1 MAIESLEQETQLLL
15 KAVAEFRAEY
25 LKTGYLGKLA
35 PYEHIKI
42 REDIPFHLFMYHE
55 MLKEHTQAL
64 ANEINHFCLSL
75 TQLNA
80 WDNVLKQYDFE
91 EKHILLMEFI
101 ENTAIVSTNYPAVIR
116 ARFIFSVSHLSHQ
129 ANRIMN
135 HAWKEK
141 ELPPDRQISWNTM
154 KHVAT
159 AWPQFAHFLLELE
172 RLANKDHVQET
183 SQFRDKYHHRY
194 PPQFVLGHT
203 GPVARIISKGGR
215 VQYGLGYHEPLQF
228 ADLLP
233 ILTQQHR
240 IALICFERYSDLLKE
255 QLIEIYKTIN

>member
-1 MAIESLEQETQLLL
+1 MQQS
-15 KAVAEFRAEY
+15 R
-25 LKTGYLGKLA
+25 
-35 PYEHIKI
+35 
-42 REDIPFHLFMYHE
+42 
-55 MLKEHTQAL
+55 
-64 ANEINHFCLSL
+64 
-75 TQLNA
+75 
-80 WDNVLKQYDFE
+80 
-91 EKHILLMEFI
+91 
-101 ENTAIVSTNYPAVIR
+101 
-116 ARFIFSVSHLSHQ
+116 
-129 ANRIMN
+129 
-135 HAWKEK
+135 
-141 ELPPDRQISWNTM
+141 NTM

-172 RLANKDHVQET
+172 RLANKDHVQAT

-233 ILTQQHR
+233 ILTQQHQ

-255 QLIEIYKTIN
+255 QFLEIYKTINK